1 MLRFYDAYAAPQQ
14 ARVHSL
20 GIASWLGNGS
30 VQVMLPKTNECVTM
44 GSRDIQ
50 VSKLPLISDCLCR
63 RLSTQ
68 APEPFYS
75 QLIMTLSTNDTIRGV
90 QFNGTL
96 YEVIVTDIP
105 APVILNQTRCHCD
118 GHLHL
123 DVETEGNTYFGA
135 GEGVDGLQAEYAR
148 VPVADQNLIPVPL
161 TRNTTSRSKEQDY
174 LTVGDIFATAWSGV
188 SWSGFEPGDTV
199 AIFGAGPVGLLAAH
213 SAKIRG
219 ASRIYIVDHVK
230 ARLELGKSIGAIPI
244 NFIESNPVEQILRHE
259 PNGVKRS
266 VDAVTQSNGGVG
278 VVGVYGSA
286 PGTIFPPGAPVISS
300 NFTFPFD
307 TFWAK
312 GVSLRGGVVDPREV
326 APELVRLIA
335 SGQARPSFITSAEI
349 TIDEAPEYYRRFNR
363 TQETKVFIHFD

>member
-1 MLRFYDAYAAPQQ
+1 
-14 ARVHSL
+14 
-20 GIASWLGNGS
+20 
-30 VQVMLPKTNECVTM
+30 
-44 GSRDIQ
+44 
-50 VSKLPLISDCLCR
+50 
-63 RLSTQ
+63 
-68 APEPFYS
+68 
-75 QLIMTLSTNDTIRGV
+75 MTLSTNDTIRGV

-105 APVILNQTRCHCD
+105 APVILNQTDAIVRITAAGICGSDLHYYRGVAGGGATPYTFGHEAIGIVSEIGDAVTGVSPGDYVVISDTIGD

-266 VDAVTQSNGGVG
+266 VDAVGFEALNAIFSTKRSNGGVG